1 MPRTATTVTVL
12 APAGWPRSTWSG
24 SQGERASFSAKQ
36 HAILPGHACVDFS
49 MPSGFAPPRLRMTR
63 RSARPI
69 VAFAL
74 MFPPKHAV
82 PPLIPSRPAIGPL
95 TMMIGA
101 APIIIVNR
109 SEEHTSELQSRPH
122 LVCRLLLEKKQNID
136 SNGDHE

>member
-24 SQGERASFSAKQ
+24 SQGDPASFSAKQ
-36 HAILPGHACVDFS
+36 QAILPGHACVDFS

-82 PPLIPSRPAIGPL
+82 PPL
-95 TMMIGA
+95 
-101 APIIIVNR
+101 R
-109 SEEHTSELQSRPH
+109 SEERRVGKECATLCRSRWWPYH
-122 LVCRLLLEKKQNID
+122 LKKKKKNKEKKLIRLVRYVSLD
-136 SNGDHE
+136 DML